1 MGTCKTCG
9 GTGLIP
15 DPDQDEEDDITCPD
29 CEGEGWIDDYEEEYY
44 YDSIE

>member
-15 DPDQDEEDDITCPD
+15 DPDQDEEDDITCPTVKAKA
-29 CEGEGWIDDYEEEYY
+29 GLTTTKKNI
-44 YDSIE
+44 ITIQ